1 MKRRYFLT
9 APAAV
14 LLLATGCAAT
24 DAGNI
29 PVACEAGAADS
40 AAPRM
45 AYARKSAKSAPG
57 RAPQMAAARESGS
70 VNNFAAVE
78 GRQVAFSATLRIS
91 TPDVPQ
97 AVRNAN
103 AVAQKFGGY
112 AASLNDRGCSLK
124 IPVKNA
130 EAALDALEKLGTVN
144 SREIDAQDVTDTAFD
159 LDMRIANLE
168 KLHKR
173 LTELV
178 EKTGNI
184 KDILEVEKE
193 LSRVTGELE
202 KLKASRQNLQ
212 RRVDF
217 VTFRIYFSAFAQT
230 ETKVKAR
237 KFMLPQAGKLGLTS
251 EDLTI
256 TTGEIPEAPFK
267 IQLPKGFIP
276 VKMRYSDNFFAV
288 DDQDTVISAM
298 SFEQLEGADLEFWQS
313 SIARAL
319 RELRGYEVKSEIKTA
334 KNGDKYIV
342 FVGERMRGK
351 VPMRYEASC
360 RIEKHLFCNDE
371 VYVVEVLGTKERMEK
386 LDLSAMHES
395 VR

>member
-1 MKRRYFLT
+1 MKRHYLMA
-9 APAAV
+9 APAA
-14 LLLATGCAAT
+14 LLLASGCASAET
-24 DAGNI
+24 AHGKYALSDTAVENAVPAGR
-29 PVACEAGAADS
+29 A
-40 AAPRM
+40 AAPRRAHA
-45 AYARKSAKSAPG
+45 AYARADEKSAAS
-57 RAPQMAAARESGS
+57 
-70 VNNFAAVE
+70 NFAAVE
-78 GRQVAFSATLRIS
+78 GRKVAFSATLRIS

-112 AASLNDRGCSLK
+112 AASLNDRGGTFK

-130 EAALDALEKLGTVN
+130 EAALEEMEKLGTVN
-144 SREIDAQDVTDTAFD
+144 SREINAQDVTDTAFD

-193 LSRVTGELE
+193 LARVTGELE

-230 ETKVKAR
+230 EVKVKAR

-251 EDLTI
+251 DDLVI
-256 TTGEIPEAPFK
+256 VAGEVPEAPFK
-267 IQLPKGFIP
+267 VQLPKGFIP
-276 VKMRYSDNFFAV
+276 VKMRYSDKYFAV
-288 DDQDTVISAM
+288 DDQDTVISAI

-313 SIARAL
+313 AIARSL

-360 RIEKHLFCNDE
+360 RIVKHCFGADE
-371 VYVVEVLGTKERMEK
+371 VYVVEALGTKERMEK

-395 VR
+395 VK